1 VTKNPLFQ
9 GVDTIMISNIVIKHA
24 LSSEIDP
31 LLQALFQYIDQLS
44 LPEAPYV
51 TGRPPIPKK
60 SLLKCFFLKTYFSI
74 DSLRQLVETL
84 DRFGYFRRIC
94 GLKEVPH
101 LSTFSRAST
110 WFQEQG
116 FSAFNAQLLNDL
128 GVRYPKVVIIDSTA
142 LRSSLYDSQARWGVS
157 TRYSWF
163 KGYKLHLCTTAE
175 GVILSH
181 VFTTANRNDAAV
193 ALELFPSLKEGEIE
207 FALGDA
213 AYDSEKVRQMAEQTG
228 IFFVSPINPRNSDKR
243 KDAYGRVIR
252 VFLKTEFGKWLFHFR
267 NTIEQT
273 FNQLKNDGL
282 EQPRWYGF
290 HRYLLHVQ
298 LCILMHNFEF
308 LL

>member
-1 VTKNPLFQ
+1 
-9 GVDTIMISNIVIKHA
+9 MISNFVTEHA
-24 LSSEIDP
+24 INSEIDP

-44 LPEAPYV
+44 LPETPYV

-74 DSLRQLVETL
+74 DSLRQLVHTL

-94 GLKEVPH
+94 ELKEVPH

-116 FSAFNAQLLNDL
+116 FSAFNAQLLKDL
-128 GVRYPKVVIIDSTA
+128 GVRYPKIVIIDSTA
-142 LRSSLYDSQARWGVS
+142 LRSSLYDSQARWGLS
-157 TRYSWF
+157 TRYHWF

-175 GVILSH
+175 GIILSH

-193 ALELFPSLKEGEIE
+193 ALELFPAVKEWEIE

>member
-1 VTKNPLFQ
+1 M
-9 GVDTIMISNIVIKHA
+9 IMVSNFVIEHA
-24 LSSEIDP
+24 MNSEMDP
-31 LLQALFQYIDQLS
+31 LLQALFQYINQLS
-44 LPEAPYV
+44 LPETPYV
-51 TGRPPIPKK
+51 TGRLPIPKK

-74 DSLRQLVETL
+74 DSLRQLVDTL
-84 DRFGYFRRIC
+84 NRFGYFRRIC

-101 LSTFSRAST
+101 LSTFSRAGK

-116 FSAFNAQLLNDL
+116 FSAFNAQLLKDL
-128 GVRYPKVVIIDSTA
+128 GVRYPKIVIIDSTA
-142 LRSSLYDSQARWGVS
+142 LRSSLYDSQARWGLS
-157 TRYSWF
+157 TRHHWF

-193 ALELFPSLKEGEIE
+193 ALELFSSVKEWEVE

-213 AYDSEKVRQMAEQTG
+213 AYDSEKVHQMAEQTG

-243 KDAYGRVIR
+243 KDAYGRVIP
-252 VFLKTEFGKWLFHFR
+252 VFLKTEFGKWLFYFC

>member
-1 VTKNPLFQ
+1 
-9 GVDTIMISNIVIKHA
+9 MISNFVTEHA
-24 LSSEIDP
+24 INSEMDP

-44 LPEAPYV
+44 FPETPYM
-51 TGRPPIPKK
+51 TGRPPISKK

-74 DSLRQLVETL
+74 DSLRQLVDTL
-84 DRFGYFRRIC
+84 DRFGYLRWIC

-101 LSTFSRAST
+101 LSTFSRAGK
-110 WFQEQG
+110 WFREQG
-116 FSAFNAQLLNDL
+116 FSVFNAQLLKDL
-128 GVRYPKVVIIDSTA
+128 GVRYPKIVIIDSTA
-142 LRSSLYDSQARWGVS
+142 LRSSLYDSQARWGIS
-157 TRYSWF
+157 TRYNWF
-163 KGYKLHLCTTAE
+163 KGYKLHLCTTTR
-175 GVILSH
+175 GIILSH

-193 ALELFPSLKEGEIE
+193 ALKLFPSVKEWDIE

-213 AYDSEKVRQMAEQTG
+213 AYDSEKVRQMAKQTG

-243 KDAYGRVIR
+243 KDAYGRVIPP
-252 VFLKTEFGKWLFHFR
+252 FLKTEFGKWLFRFR
-267 NTIEQT
+267 NSIEQT
-273 FNQLKNDGL
+273 FNRLKNDGL